1 MPAWAIWVIAAAALA
16 AGEAL
21 TLGFLLGPVA
31 LAALLAA
38 LVAVLGGGV
47 QLQLGAFIGA
57 AIASVLVLRPVARAH
72 RRTPQRLR
80 TGTAALVGA
89 SATVVERVHE
99 GGGLVRIGSETWTA
113 RPFDED
119 AAYEAGVR
127 VEVLRIEG
135 ATAVVSE

>member
-1 MPAWAIWVIAAAALA
+1 MPAWAIWVIVAAVLA

-21 TLGFLLGPVA
+21 TLAFILGPVA

-47 QLQLGAFIGA
+47 ELQLGAFIGA
-57 AIASVLVLRPVARAH
+57 AVASVLVLRPVARAH

-89 SATVVERVHE
+89 PATVVERVH
-99 GGGLVRIGSETWTA
+99 GAGGLVRIGSDVWTA

-119 AAYEAGVR
+119 DSYEEGAR
-127 VEVLRIEG
+127 VEVLRIDG
-135 ATAVVSE
+135 ATAVVAE